1 MGCDCGKRVETPAEK
16 AECEKSAE
24 LEAPDQ
30 VYEEKTFNNLITE
43 TIDSE
48 RMKKGKRIKNGKIC
62 ESWGVVLLDILLG
75 SSSSTS
81 VVGFQIQIWK
91 PQN

>member
-30 VYEEKTFNNLITE
+30 VYEEQTFKNLITA

-48 RMKKGKRIKNGKIC
+48 RMKKGNRI
-62 ESWGVVLLDILLG
+62 ESWGVVRLDILPGL
-75 SSSSTS
+75 SSSTS

>member
-30 VYEEKTFNNLITE
+30 VYEEQTFKNLITT

-48 RMKKGKRIKNGKIC
+48 WMKKGKKYIK
-62 ESWGVVLLDILLG
+62 SRGVVRQYLLQLLG
-75 SSSSTS
+75 LSSSAS

>member
-30 VYEEKTFNNLITE
+30 VYEE
-43 TIDSE
+43 
-48 RMKKGKRIKNGKIC
+48 
-62 ESWGVVLLDILLG
+62 
-75 SSSSTS
+75 
-81 VVGFQIQIWK
+81 
-91 PQN
+91 

>member
-30 VYEEKTFNNLITE
+30 VYEESIVYRLL
-43 TIDSE
+43 
-48 RMKKGKRIKNGKIC
+48 RI
-62 ESWGVVLLDILLG
+62 W
-75 SSSSTS
+75 
-81 VVGFQIQIWK
+81 
-91 PQN
+91 

>member
-30 VYEEKTFNNLITE
+30 VYEEY
-43 TIDSE
+43 
-48 RMKKGKRIKNGKIC
+48 IC
-62 ESWGVVLLDILLG
+62 EICHFFDT
-75 SSSSTS
+75 STI
-81 VVGFQIQIWK
+81 F
-91 PQN
+91 N

>member
-30 VYEEKTFNNLITE
+30 VYEEQTFKNFITT

-48 RMKKGKRIKNGKIC
+48 WMKKGIRM
-62 ESWGVVLLDILLG
+62 ESGWGVRPHILLG
-75 SSSSTS
+75 LSSSAS

>member
-30 VYEEKTFNNLITE
+30 VYEEQPVTFKNLITA

-48 RMKKGKRIKNGKIC
+48 RSEGTN

-75 SSSSTS
+75 LSSSTS

>member
-30 VYEEKTFNNLITE
+30 VYEEQTFKNLITA
-43 TIDSE
+43 TIDSGQW
-48 RMKKGKRIKNGKIC
+48 RRGRTL
-62 ESWGVVLLDILLG
+62 ESWGVVRLDTLLG
-75 SSSSTS
+75 LSTSTS